1 MPALSILIIDSSKTF
16 SKAAQFYLLRKTQVE
31 AVEIALEANYALQI
45 AGRLQPDI
53 ILIDIKILT
62 ESYVGQQLCAQ
73 FKRQAPGAIIMI
85 LTLFGGNLQYP
96 DFPEIDLISG
106 FIAKEYFAETI
117 LPLVGACCLEKV
129 EKGVY
134 I

>member
-1 MPALSILIIDSSKTF
+1 MPALSLLIFDSSKTF
-16 SKAAQFYLLRKTQVE
+16 SKAAQFYLLRKAQVK

-45 AGRLQPDI
+45 AGLLKTDMV
-53 ILIDIKILT
+53 LVDIKILT
-62 ESYVGQQLCAQ
+62 EGYVGQSLCAQ
-73 FKRQAPGAIIMI
+73 FKRQAPGAIILV
-85 LTLFGGNLQYP
+85 LTLFGGSLQYP

-106 FIAKEYFAETI
+106 FIAKEYFADTI
-117 LPLVGACCLEKV
+117 FPLISACCREKM